1 MSQTQ
6 QDTSSKRGRGEVE
19 RNSRLLQR
27 FVEHLR
33 SHDRSERTIKSY
45 SSDLKLFAKWFSETN
60 REELTPKSITPI
72 DLREHKRYL
81 LEDRGFKPATVNRRL
96 ASISAFCKWAQEQG
110 LADGNPCD
118 QISIVPE
125 VRMAPKWLARREQY
139 GLLRAVQKANRPRD
153 EALIML
159 MLHTGLRV
167 SEVSNLRIGDISIS
181 PRKGA
186 IMVRGGKGEKFRT
199 VPLNSNVRNALKA
212 YLSVRPSVNHD
223 YLFVGQKGERLKPP
237 GIYYVVKKYGY
248 EARIDNI
255 SPHTLRHTFGKNLVD
270 AGVALDRVATLLGH
284 GSLNTTRIYT
294 VPSQEDLQD
303 AVESIATG

>member
-6 QDTSSKRGRGEVE
+6 KETSSRGRGQVE
-19 RNSRLLQR
+19 QSSRLLQR
-27 FVEHLR
+27 FIEHLR
-33 SHDRSERTIKSY
+33 SQDRSERTIKSY
-45 SSDLKLFAKWFSETN
+45 SSDLKLFARWFHETS
-60 REELTPKSITPI
+60 REELTPQSITPI
-72 DLREHKRYL
+72 DLREYKRYL

-96 ASISAFCKWAQEQG
+96 VSISAFCKWAREQG

-118 QISIVPE
+118 DIRIVPK
-125 VRMAPKWLARREQY
+125 VRAAPKWLTKREQY
-139 GLLRAVQKANRPRD
+139 ALVRAVQKANRSRD

-181 PRKGA
+181 PRKGE
-186 IMVRGGKGEKFRT
+186 IIVRGGKGEKFRT

-212 YLSVRPSVNHD
+212 YLALRPEVDHD
-223 YLFVGQKGERLKPP
+223 YLFVGQKGKRLRPA
-237 GIYYVVKKYGY
+237 GIYHLVKKYGY
-248 EARIDNI
+248 EARVGNI

-270 AGVALDRVATLLGH
+270 AGVPLDRVAMLLGH
-284 GSLNTTRIYT
+284 SSLNTTRIYT
-294 VPSQEDLQD
+294 VPSRADLQD

>member
-1 MSQTQ
+1 
-6 QDTSSKRGRGEVE
+6 
-19 RNSRLLQR
+19 
-27 FVEHLR
+27 
-33 SHDRSERTIKSY
+33 
-45 SSDLKLFAKWFSETN
+45 
-60 REELTPKSITPI
+60 
-72 DLREHKRYL
+72 
-81 LEDRGFKPATVNRRL
+81 
-96 ASISAFCKWAQEQG
+96 
-110 LADGNPCD
+110 
-118 QISIVPE
+118 
-125 VRMAPKWLARREQY
+125 MAPKWLARREQY

>member
-1 MSQTQ
+1 MLPTQ
-6 QDTSSKRGRGEVE
+6 QKTSPRGRREVE

-27 FVEHLR
+27 FIEHLR
-33 SHDRSERTIKSY
+33 SRDRSERTIRSY
-45 SSDLKLFAKWFSETN
+45 SSDLKLFAKWFYETN
-60 REELTPKSITPI
+60 REELAPKSITPI
-72 DLREHKRYL
+72 DLREYKRYL
-81 LEDRGFKPATVNRRL
+81 LEDRGLKPATVNRRL

-167 SEVSNLRIGDISIS
+167 SEVANLYVADISIS
-181 PRKGA
+181 PRKGEVV
-186 IMVRGGKGEKFRT
+186 VRGGKGDKFRT

-212 YLSVRPSVNHD
+212 YLSVRPEVDHD
-223 YLFVGQKGERLKPP
+223 YLFVGQKGGRLRPP
-237 GIYYVVKKYGY
+237 GIYYLVKKYGY
-248 EARIDNI
+248 EARIENV
-255 SPHTLRHTFGKNLVD
+255 SPHALRHTFGKNLVD
-270 AGVALDRVATLLGH
+270 AGVPLDRVATLLGH
-284 GSLNTTRIYT
+284 SSLNTTRIYT
-294 VPSQEDLQD
+294 VPSRADLQD